1 MEQETKMV
9 FIAFA
14 SMTNYSN
21 WKCQIALAANVSG
34 LCVVAISKNLKLTTT
49 LDRIITQSPCY
60 VPLNSKQNV

>member
-21 WKCQIALAANVSG
+21 WKCQIALAANEQG
-34 LCVVAISKNLKLTTT
+34 LPSVVAIEIQNYGSK
-49 LDRIITQSPCY
+49 IF
-60 VPLNSKQNV
+60 

>member
-21 WKCQIALAANVSG
+21 WKCQIALAANGRKIDEVG
-34 LCVVAISKNLKLTTT
+34 
-49 LDRIITQSPCY
+49 DFGDEIINRRYSPQSCQSY
-60 VPLNSKQNV
+60 VMRSAFVKRN

>member
-21 WKCQIALAANVSG
+21 WKCQIALAGNGSG
-34 LCVVAISKNLKLTTT
+34 ISDARRVET
-49 LDRIITQSPCY
+49 LNYKQAVKRVLPIPC
-60 VPLNSKQNV
+60 

>member
-21 WKCQIALAANVSG
+21 WKRQIALAYNGSGIYAGREFMFVSPMPEPMPNKD
-34 LCVVAISKNLKLTTT
+34 KN
-49 LDRIITQSPCY
+49 D
-60 VPLNSKQNV
+60 

>member
-21 WKCQIALAANVSG
+21 WKCQIALAANVLRIAEG
-34 LCVVAISKNLKLTTT
+34 GEYEALTLKL
-49 LDRIITQSPCY
+49 
-60 VPLNSKQNV
+60 K

>member
-21 WKCQIALAANVSG
+21 WKCQIALAANAFG
-34 LCVVAISKNLKLTTT
+34 LGEEAEFEKLNC
-49 LDRIITQSPCY
+49 Q
-60 VPLNSKQNV
+60 

>member
-21 WKCQIALAANVSG
+21 WKCQIALAANGSG
-34 LCVVAISKNLKLTTT
+34 IAEGGI
-49 LDRIITQSPCY
+49 
-60 VPLNSKQNV
+60 

>member
-21 WKCQIALAANVSG
+21 WKYQIALAANHKIKTMEQTEMIFGKTVITPHAEGFLSG
-34 LCVVAISKNLKLTTT
+34 TT
-49 LDRIITQSPCY
+49 
-60 VPLNSKQNV
+60 

>member
-21 WKCQIALAANVSG
+21 WKCQIALAANVEALAMVG
-34 LCVVAISKNLKLTTT
+34 NLKNK
-49 LDRIITQSPCY
+49 SS
-60 VPLNSKQNV
+60 V